1 MSGYRVWSVSA
12 KTWADRVEL
21 KPQSTSWERTFNH
34 SAGGSSSLVLSD
46 PDVAATAGLN
56 DSYPGQRAI
65 VVDYDDVVVYAGII
79 WKAKYLRDTQTLNLT
94 HQDIWSL
101 WDARLISEVRDQNIV
116 NWKKTYSGLEYDTII
131 KRIIQLAV
139 AGSGRTIPMVYEDDY
154 TGGRTRTYYGYNMDT
169 ALDAI
174 EEIMDLSNGPD
185 VDFRPEW
192 DDNGGI
198 RFTLRTG
205 DLSLNTIEVNFAA
218 PEPPAH
224 GLWIETDAS
233 DVATQMFAV
242 GEGSGQ
248 KTAKSPGMLVRES
261 ASSNIADYP
270 ALERTEQFKNIK
282 KGDELY
288 EQAASAL
295 VANNQAIRQAGFD
308 LKLDSPILGNL
319 WELRPGTIV
328 RWNITG
334 DPYFT
339 DGWREWRVLKYSGDI
354 TDDFVSIEFQPEGG

>member
-1 MSGYRVWSVSA
+1 MWSLSS
-12 KTWADRVEL
+12 KTWSDRVEL
-21 KPQSTSWERTFNH
+21 KPQSSPWERGFNH
-34 SAGGSSSLVLSD
+34 VFGGSTSLVLSD
-46 PDVAATAGLN
+46 PDVAATAGLT
-56 DSYPGQRAI
+56 DTYPAQRLI
-65 VVDYDDVVVYAGII
+65 IVDYDDVVVYAGLIRR
-79 WKAKYLRDTQTLNLT
+79 ARYVRDTRALSLT
-94 HQDIWSL
+94 HEDIWSL

-139 AGSGRTIPMVYEDDY
+139 AGSGRNVPMVYEDDY

-169 ALDAI
+169 ALDAM
-174 EEIMDLSNGPD
+174 EEIMDLSDGPD

-192 DDNGGI
+192 DGAGGI

-205 DLSLNTIEVNFAA
+205 DLSLNTIEVNFSA
-218 PEPPAH
+218 PETPAS

-233 DVATQMFAV
+233 EVATQMFAV

-248 KTAKSPGMLVRES
+248 RTAKSPGMLVRES

-288 EQAASAL
+288 EQASSAL
-295 VANNQAIRQAGFD
+295 IANNHAVRQAGFE

-328 RWNITG
+328 RWYISD

-339 DGWREWRVLKYSGDI
+339 TGWREWRVLKYSGDI
-354 TDDFVSIEFQPEGG
+354 TDDFVKIEFQPKGG

>member
-1 MSGYRVWSVSA
+1 MST
-12 KTWADRVEL
+12 KTWTDRVEL
-21 KPQSTSWERTFNH
+21 KPQSTTWERTFNR
-34 SAGGSSSLVLSD
+34 SAGGSTSLVLSD

-79 WKAKYLRDTQTLNLT
+79 WEADYKRDAQTLSVT
-94 HQDIWSL
+94 HEDIWSL
-101 WDARLISEVRDQNIV
+101 WDARLISEVRDQDIV
-116 NWKKTYSGLEYDTII
+116 NWKKTYSGLEYDTIV
-131 KRIIQLAV
+131 KRIIQLSI
-139 AGSGRTIPMVYEDDY
+139 AGSGRNVPMVYEDDY

-169 ALDAI
+169 ALDAM

-192 DDNGGI
+192 DGAGGI

-218 PEPPAH
+218 PETPAQ
-224 GLWIETDAS
+224 GLWIKTSAR

-242 GEGSGQ
+242 GEGSGP
-248 KTAKSPGMLVRES
+248 KTSKSPGMLVRES
-261 ASSNIADYP
+261 ASANIADYP
-270 ALERTEQFKNIK
+270 ALERVEQFKNIK
-282 KGDELY
+282 NGPDLY
-288 EQAASAL
+288 EQASSAL
-295 VANNQAIRQAGFD
+295 IANNQAVRQAGFE

-319 WELRPGTIV
+319 WELRPGTTV
-328 RWNITG
+328 RWYISG

-339 DGWREWRVLKYSGDI
+339 TGWREWRVLKYSGDI
-354 TDDFVSIEFQPEGG
+354 TDDFVKIEFQPKGG

>member
-1 MSGYRVWSVSA
+1 MGYRVWSLSS

-21 KPQSTSWERTFNH
+21 KPKSTSWERTFNH
-34 SAGGSSSLVLSD
+34 GAGGSSVLVLSD

-79 WKAKYLRDTQTLNLT
+79 WEADYKRDDQMLT
-94 HQDIWSL
+94 VTHEDIWSL
-101 WDARLISEVRDQNIV
+101 WDARLISEVRTQDIV
-116 NWKKTYSGLEYDTII
+116 NWEKTYSGLEYDTII

-139 AGSGRTIPMVYEDDY
+139 AGSGRNVPMVYEDDY
-154 TGGRTRTYYGYNMDT
+154 TGGRSRTYNGYNMDT
-169 ALDAI
+169 ALGAM

-192 DDNGGI
+192 DGNGGI

-205 DLSLNTIEVNFAA
+205 DLSLNTIEVNFSA
-218 PEPPAH
+218 PEPPAQ
-224 GLWIETDAS
+224 GLWIKTSAR

-242 GEGSGQ
+242 GEGSGK

-270 ALERTEQFKNIK
+270 ALERVEQFKNIK
-282 KGDELY
+282 KGADLY
-288 EQAASAL
+288 EQAYSAL
-295 VANNQAIRQAGFD
+295 VATDQAVQQAGFE

-334 DPYFT
+334 DPYIT
-339 DGWREWRVLKYSGDI
+339 SGWREWRVLKYSGDI
-354 TDDFVSIEFQPEGG
+354 DSDFVKIEFQPQGG